1 MMTAD
6 EAEALARKHR
16 AVADA
21 MERLAR
27 VQKWCKGVDPGHIV
41 PGDLRVTWGLG
52 SAITGYDDVTKI
64 VTALVAPLIPDLLAK
79 AVRKVET
86 DLHVARQALP
96 KSA

>member
-27 VQKWCKGVDPGHIV
+27 VQKWCKGVDSSQIV
-41 PGDLRVTWGLG
+41 TGDLRVTWGFG
-52 SAITGYDDVTKI
+52 SAITGYDDVTRI
-64 VTALVAPLIPDLLAK
+64 VTSLVAPMIPDLLAK
-79 AVRKVET
+79 AVRQVEA